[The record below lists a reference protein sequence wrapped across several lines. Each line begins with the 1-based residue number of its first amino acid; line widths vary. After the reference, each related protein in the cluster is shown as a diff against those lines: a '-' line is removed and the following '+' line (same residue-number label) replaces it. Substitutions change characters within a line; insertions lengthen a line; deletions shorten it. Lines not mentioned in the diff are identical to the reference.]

1 MQLNSSFVA
10 TRRFRILFPLSILVT
25 FGIAFSY
32 YHTYNSLPGLPE
44 LKYPSI
50 LWSSKSAKFWP
61 SFAPLLA
68 AAAPSC
74 SAPEPPLQ
82 KAVAK
87 NRFYDALWNIRKERS
102 WLVTVKPFPNL
113 LSMNESDIQSMQQSH
128 SLFLDLLKTKRPE
141 IEYER
146 GTKGIVTSAGGS
158 LLPVL
163 IISLLMLRRSGS
175 TLPVEVFLAAEEEY
189 ESQICDVVLPSLN
202 ARCIILSDLLQ
213 NTPHTF
219 TIKTY
224 QLKIFA
230 MLFSSFE
237 SLLFLDADNF
247 PIHPPE
253 ELFDTEPFTT
263 HQLVLWPDYWTSTA
277 SPYFS
282 TITGL
287 EPSVLQ
293 TRPTIEAGQILV
305 SKRHHAKTL
314 LLAAYYNVYS
324 NYFYTMLTQG
334 GPGEGDKDTFAS
346 AALVL
351 NTTFYTVD
359 HPPVNLGV
367 RSAGG
372 SATVQYDPSIPFNC
386 PEVHSEPCKERP
398 FFIHA
403 SWPPKMNALS
413 KILYTREWGSESH
426 SMELFGFD
434 LEKVV
439 WGYMIEVACNDWE
452 FMDWGKGNKSQ
463 TGVCEQSRKCFRD
476 VFGVDYEGEND
487 VGIGGD
493 GGLT

>member
-1 MQLNSSFVA
+1 VDD
-10 TRRFRILFPLSILVT
+10 
-25 FGIAFSY
+25 
-32 YHTYNSLPGLPE
+32 
-44 LKYPSI
+44 
-50 LWSSKSAKFWP
+50 W
-61 SFAPLLA
+61 
-68 AAAPSC
+68 
-74 SAPEPPLQ
+74 
-82 KAVAK
+82 
-87 NRFYDALWNIRKERS
+87 
-102 WLVTVKPFPNL
+102 PFPNL
-113 LSMNESDIQSMQQSH
+113 LSMDESDIQSMQQSH
-128 SLFLDLLKTKRPE
+128 SLFLELLKTKMPKVD
-141 IEYER
+141 YER

-158 LLPVL
+158 YFPVL

-175 TLPVEVFLAAEEEY
+175 TLPVEVFLTTQEEY

-202 ARCIILSDLLQ
+202 ARCIVLSDLLQ
-213 NTPHTF
+213 NTPHNF
-219 TIKTY
+219 AIKSY

-253 ELFDTEPFTT
+253 ELFDVEPFTT
-263 HQLVLWPDYWTSTA
+263 NQLVLWPDYWTSTA

-287 EPSVLQ
+287 EPSVLR

-324 NYFYTMLTQG
+324 DYFYTMISQG

-351 NTTFYTVD
+351 NTTFYTVET
-359 HPPVNLGV
+359 PPVNLGV

-372 SATVQYDPSIPFNC
+372 CSVIQYDPSIPFNC
-386 PEVHSEPCKERP
+386 PESQPEACKERP

-403 SWPPKMNALS
+403 SWSPKLNALR
-413 KILYTREWGSESH
+413 KIENTRKWGSEYQ
-426 SMELFGFD
+426 SMKLFGFD
-434 LEKVV
+434 IEKVV
-439 WGYMIEVACNDWE
+439 WGYMVEVACNSWE

-476 VFGVDYEGEND
+476 IFGLEYEIESD
-487 VGIGGD
+487 ADIGGA
-493 GGLT
+493 GV